1 MMRQWFECYLS
12 IAGKNVTIYEEKM
25 IAFPV
30 FSYTECF
37 IELGRS
43 IKMRNIEF
51 YTNKLRN
58 ISS

>member
-25 IAFPV
+25 TAFAV

-37 IELGRS
+37 TELEPR
-43 IKMRNIEF
+43 IKMKNIEF
-51 YTNKLRN
+51 YNNKEPN
-58 ISS
+58 IPS